1 MYMYTCTCIYMYMY
15 LHVHVFTCTCITQST
30 VLKRREGQ
38 WYVNIHSSI
47 PTMLEEAKW
56 MQRLGLQVP
65 ETVHQLSVSNVRSNY
80 DQLKV
85 Q

>member
-1 MYMYTCTCIYMYMY
+1 MYMYTCTCILVY
-15 LHVHVFTCTCITQST
+15 VFTCTCITQST